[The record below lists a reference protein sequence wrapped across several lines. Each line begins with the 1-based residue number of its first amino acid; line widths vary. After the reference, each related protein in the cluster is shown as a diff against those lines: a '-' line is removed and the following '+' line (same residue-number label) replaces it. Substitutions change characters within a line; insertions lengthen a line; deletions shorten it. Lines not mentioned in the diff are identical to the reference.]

1 VSRLGPQS
9 QGYKSLPEYNAWI
22 NMLQR
27 CYYDKYICR
36 VDGVKTYDDVAVDP
50 VWHNFQNF
58 AEWYVPRRKPFD
70 DNNIKRPALD
80 KDILAVP
87 DQPKAYSPNTCCLVP
102 AEINGAIVGTD
113 KEDSGIIKAKIGYC
127 VYHKSKRV
135 TEYFDTI
142 EDAREVK
149 RIIKQEHFI
158 NLANKYQHVIESR
171 VYDRLCNWFD

>member
-1 VSRLGPQS
+1 
-9 QGYKSLPEYNAWI
+9 
-22 NMLQR
+22 MLQR